1 LKRFIAPL
9 LILCLA
15 APLAV
20 IAAVTENVDY
30 EAVTSIRQ
38 EGFRNSQVMNILSEL
53 TDRIGPR
60 LTGSPNMKQASE
72 WTRDELTKF
81 GLSNSHLEKWGP
93 FGRGWSEEF
102 TSVRMIAPTGA
113 TLFAIPRAWTPS
125 TNGPVKADV
134 IRVKIDKKEDF
145 DKYRGQLAGKIVLSG
160 DPREIKE
167 EKEAAS
173 TRYSDEKLAELAQ
186 YNIPASPTGGPA
198 IPGAPGGG
206 GGSGIPPR
214 EEMARRIALARETTQ
229 FFADEKVAAVI
240 EPSRYNEGEIT
251 MSGTRAY
258 QKDQPEGVPTLNM
271 AVEHWGRIV
280 RLLDKK
286 VPVELEVNVKT
297 RFYDDDPYSYNTIA
311 DIPGS
316 DKKIGDEVVMM
327 GAHLDSWHGGTG
339 ATDNA
344 AGAAI
349 VMEAARILRALDLK
363 PRRTIRVAL
372 WSGEEQGL
380 YGSRAYVKEHL
391 ASRPDPTDPKERELP
406 SFLRHETGPLTF
418 KSDYKKVSAYFNI
431 DNGTGKLRG
440 IFCQENAAVCPIF
453 AQWLEPLRD
462 LGVTTVSMRNTG
474 STDHVPFDAV
484 GVPGFQFIQD
494 PVEYFTRTHHSNMD
508 VYERIQRDDVMQ
520 AAVVLASVVWQ
531 AANRDQMLP
540 RKPLPKDALQRAN
553 TATQPKSA
561 PPAAASTGG
570 GH

>member
-1 LKRFIAPL
+1 LQRFLAL
-9 LILCLA
+9 LLVLCLA
-15 APLAV
+15 APLTL
-20 IAAVTENVDY
+20 IAGTTEAVDY
-30 EAVTSIRQ
+30 DAVTSIRQ
-38 EGFRNSQVMNILSEL
+38 EGFRNSHVMQILSEL
-53 TDRIGPR
+53 TDGIGPR
-60 LTGSPNMKQASE
+60 LTGSPNMKHANE
-72 WTRDELTKF
+72 WTRDQLTAF
-81 GLSNSHLEKWGP
+81 GLTNAHLEKWGA

-102 TSVRMIAPTGA
+102 TSVRMTAPVGA
-113 TLFAIPRAWTPS
+113 TLVAIPRAWTPS
-125 TNGPVKADV
+125 TNGAVKAEV
-134 IRVKIDKKEDF
+134 VRVKVDKKEDLEQ
-145 DKYRGQLAGKIVLSG
+145 YRGKLAGKIVITG
-160 DPREIKE
+160 DTREIKE

-173 TRYSDEKLAELAQ
+173 TRYSDDKLAELAQ
-186 YNIPASPTGGPA
+186 YNIPSERGGPNVQ
-198 IPGAPGGG
+198 GAPGSGG
-206 GGSGIPPR
+206 PPPR
-214 EEMARRIALARETTQ
+214 EEMIRRIALGRETTK
-229 FFADEKVAAVI
+229 FFSEEKVAAVI
-240 EPSRYNEGEIT
+240 EPSRFNEGEIT

-258 QKDQPEGVPTLNM
+258 QKDEPEGVPTLNM
-271 AVEHWGRIV
+271 AVEHWGRIM
-280 RLLDKK
+280 RLLDRK

-297 RFYDDDPYSYNTIA
+297 KFYEDDPYSYNTVA
-311 DIPGS
+311 DIPGT

-349 VMEAARILRALDLK
+349 IMEAARILKALDLK

-391 ASRPDPTDPKERELP
+391 ASRPESTDPKEADLP
-406 SFLRHETGPLTF
+406 SFMRRETGPLTF
-418 KSDYKKVSAYFNI
+418 KPDYKKVSAYFNI

-440 IFCQENAAVCPIF
+440 IYCQENAAVCPIF
-453 AQWLEPLRD
+453 QQWLEPFKD

-494 PVEYFTRTHHSNMD
+494 PVEYFTRTHHTNMD

-553 TATQPKSA
+553 TATQPKAAPAA
-561 PPAAASTGG
+561 PPPGG
-570 GH
+570 SY

>member
-1 LKRFIAPL
+1 MKRFLAL
-9 LILCLA
+9 TLVLCLV
-15 APLAV
+15 APAV
-20 IAAVTENVDY
+20 LVAGTTETVDY

-38 EGFRNSQVMNILSEL
+38 EGFRNSQVMQVLSEL

-60 LTGSPNMKQASE
+60 LTGSPNMKQANE
-72 WTRDELTKF
+72 FTRDKLAEY
-81 GLSNSHLEKWGP
+81 GLSNAHLEKWGP

-102 TSVRMIAPTGA
+102 TSVRMTAPATA

-125 TNGPVKADV
+125 TDGPVKAEV

-145 DKYRGQLAGKIVLSG
+145 DQYRGKLAGKIVITG
-160 DPREIKE
+160 EPREIKD
-167 EKEAAS
+167 EKEPAS
-173 TRYSDEKLAELAQ
+173 TRYSEDKLAELAQ
-186 YNIPASPTGGPA
+186 YSIPSERGGPSVA
-198 IPGAPGGG
+198 GAPG
-206 GGSGIPPR
+206 SGAPPSR
-214 EEMARRIALARETTQ
+214 EEIAKRIALGREITK
-229 FFADEKVAAVI
+229 FFAEEKVAAVL
-240 EPSRYNEGEIT
+240 EPSRFNEGEIT

-258 QKDQPEGVPTLNM
+258 QKGEPEGVPTLNM

-280 RLLDKK
+280 RLLDRK

-297 RFYDDDPYSYNTIA
+297 KFYDDDPYSYNTVA
-311 DIPGS
+311 DIPGT
-316 DKKIGDEVVMM
+316 DKKIGDEIVMM

-349 VMEAARILRALDLK
+349 VMEAARILKALDFR

-380 YGSRAYVKEHL
+380 FGSKAYVDEHI
-391 ASRPDPTDPKERELP
+391 ATRPEPTDPKERELP
-406 SFLRHETGPLTF
+406 SYLRRASTGPLTM

-440 IFCQENAAVCPIF
+440 IYCQENAAVCPIF
-453 AQWLEPLRD
+453 AQWLEPFRD

-474 STDHVPFDAV
+474 STDHVPFDNV

-494 PVEYFTRTHHSNMD
+494 PVEYFTRTHHTNMD

-540 RKPLPKDALQRAN
+540 RKPLPKETNKRADSTTR
-553 TATQPKSA
+553 TAPLRA
-561 PPAAASTGG
+561 PASTTTGG
-570 GH
+570 GK